1 MNKTVSKNKT
11 ERLGLVITD
20 GVGYRNFVLSSFL
33 TEAAKEF
40 KEIIIFSGLP
50 ASAFK
55 QIDPSISVVELP
67 VFKEQKRH
75 WFFRKLK
82 EVAHLQKY
90 KKNPGIADN
99 LRMNRKKG
107 FSPNAILTQIIYGIT
122 SVFHSE
128 KAILRYEMWQEKMFS
143 DHLVVRSYGKLL
155 QEYRPD
161 KLFFT
166 HQRPPFIATLV
177 YQAKKLKIP
186 TSAFIFSWDNLASKG
201 RMATTFDQYL
211 VWSALM
217 KSELLRFYPKTS
229 DMQVEIVGTPQFE
242 PYADRISR
250 ITKNDFLGHYGL
262 TADQKIICYSCADG
276 SIGPNDPLVVS
287 IIAKTI
293 RDKKIE
299 NCQLLVRTSPAEDEA
314 RFAEV
319 KTSFPEIAWNHPHW
333 KQTRK
338 DHPEPWSQRI
348 PLAEDLEELKAVLTY
363 ADVNVNMCSTMS
375 LDFMLFGKPVI
386 NTVFGNRNNGLY
398 DDQRFLQ
405 YEHYQHVVE
414 SGAVK
419 IAKNAEELIE
429 GLQEYLQNPLQDLQ
443 KQQRLLTLEV
453 GIPLEETTRKCV
465 NALQG

>member
-1 MNKTVSKNKT
+1 MNKTASKYKT

-50 ASAFK
+50 AFAYEQVDST
-55 QIDPSISVVELP
+55 ITVVELP
-67 VFKEQKRH
+67 IFIEQKQH

-82 EVAHLQKY
+82 EVAHLQKHR
-90 KKNPGIADN
+90 KNPGIADN
-99 LRMNRKKG
+99 LRMNRKYG
-107 FSPNAILTQIIYGIT
+107 LSPNAILTRIIYGIT
-122 SVFHSE
+122 SIFHSE
-128 KAILRYEMWQEKMFS
+128 KAILRYEKWQEMMFS
-143 DHLVVRSYGKLL
+143 YHRVVQSYGKLL
-155 QEYRPD
+155 EEYQPD
-161 KLFFT
+161 RLFFT

-217 KSELLRFYPKTS
+217 KSELLRFYPKTNEK
-229 DMQVEIVGTPQFE
+229 QVEIVGTPQFE
-242 PYADRISR
+242 PYADLNNRM
-250 ITKNDFLGHYGL
+250 TKADFLSHFGL
-262 TADQKIICYSCADG
+262 KVDEKIICYSCADG
-276 SIGPNDPLVVS
+276 SIGPNDPLVISV
-287 IIAKTI
+287 IAEAI

-314 RFAEV
+314 RFSEV
-319 KTSFPEIAWNHPHW
+319 KSSFPEIAWNHPHW

-338 DHPEPWSQRI
+338 NHPEPWSQRI
-348 PLAEDLEELKAVLTY
+348 PFEKDLDELKAVLAY
-363 ADVNVNMCSTMS
+363 SDVNVNMCSTMS
-375 LDFMLFGKPVI
+375 LDFILFGKPVI
-386 NTVFGNRNNGLY
+386 NTVFGNRKNGLY

-405 YEHYQHVVE
+405 YEHYQHVVK

-419 IAKNAEELIE
+419 IAQDAEELIVA
-429 GLQEYLQNPLQDLQ
+429 LQDYLKNPLQDHK
-443 KQQRLLTLEV
+443 KQQQLLTLEV

-465 NALQG
+465 IALLK